1 MESVHL
7 KNMAPEEQ
15 ARVNIDNLLEQAG
28 WVVQDAAAV
37 NLYASSGVAVREFPL
52 KSGHGTADYLLY
64 VNQKAAGVV
73 EAKPEGS
80 TLTGVEV
87 QSEKYSTG
95 LPDNLP
101 AHQRPLPFL
110 YESTGAETQFTN
122 RLDPEPRSRLVFSF
136 HTPGTLAKWV
146 GVSETPDA
154 GAQRIAEDGRDYLA
168 PHNLRQRLK
177 VMPPLN
183 ASGLWLVQE
192 RAIRNLEESLV
203 AGRPRA
209 LVQMAT
215 GSGKTFM
222 ACNQVYRLIKHAGAR
237 RVLFLV
243 DRSNLGRQTL
253 REFQGFTTPGEGRK
267 FTELYNVQLLQSSRI
282 DPVSRVCIST
292 IQRVYSILKGE
303 ELDPEREEFSGFD
316 TAALQ
321 REPVPVEYNPDVPIE
336 TFDVII
342 TDECHRSIYN
352 LWRQV
357 LEYFDGFLIGL
368 TATPSKQTF
377 GFFQQNLVMEYN
389 HEQAVA
395 DGVNVGFDTYRIRT
409 QVTDHGATVDAGYYV
424 DRRDRLTRRV
434 RWEQLEEDLTYAPNQ
449 LDRDV
454 VAEDQIR
461 TVIQTFRDRL
471 FTEIFPSRRDVP
483 KTIIF
488 AKDDSHADDIVRI
501 VRQVFDKGNEFCQKI
516 TYKTTGAKPEDLLT
530 SFRNSYN
537 PRIVV
542 TVDMIATG
550 TDIKPVE
557 VVFFMRNVRSRNF
570 FEQMKGRGV
579 RTISTTDFNAVTPD
593 AHNKDRFVIVDAVG
607 VTETELSDS
616 FTLDRKPTVPFDKLL
631 DLVGM
636 GDRDPEVLSSLA
648 SRLARLDRHLTP
660 RDREAIED
668 ASHGVPLQTL
678 VSDLVK
684 AADPDAA
691 LDAAR
696 QSMEQDDPPESAVA
710 EARRQLLEDAAQPF
724 AANPDLRQRLV
735 DIHRSYEQTLDTVSA
750 DSLIEAGFSDDR
762 ARAIVQSFREY
773 IEENRDEITALQ
785 VLYERPYRQRLSYAD
800 IKAFA
805 DALVSPPR
813 SWTTE
818 RLWEAYRQLDKSKVR
833 GSGQRT
839 LADIVSVVR
848 YALGGVE
855 ELAPFA
861 DGVQERF
868 RGWLAMQET
877 AGRSFA
883 GEQVRWLEAIRD
895 HIAGSVSMEMGDF
908 QYAPFNQQGGL
919 GKAYE
924 LFGEELG
931 GLLKELNEALVG

>member
-1 MESVHL
+1 MRT
-7 KNMAPEEQ
+7 MTPEEQ
-15 ARVNIDNLLEQAG
+15 ARVNIDNLLELAG
-28 WVVQDAAAV
+28 WSVQNADSI
-37 NLYASSGVAVREFPL
+37 NLYASSGVAVREFSL
-52 KSGHGTADYLLY
+52 KPGHGTADYLLY

-80 TLTGVEV
+80 TLTGIEV

-122 RLDPEPRSRLVFSF
+122 RLDPGPRSRLVFSF

-154 GAQRIAEDGRDYLA
+154 GAQRIAESGRDYLTL
-168 PHNLRQRLK
+168 HNLRQRLK

-253 REFQGFTTPGEGRK
+253 REFQGFTTPDEGRK

-409 QVTDHGATVDAGYYV
+409 QITDHGATVAAGYYV

-557 VVFFMRNVRSRNF
+557 GVFFMRNVRSRNF

-678 VSDLVK
+678 PSIR
-684 AADPDAA
+684 P
-691 LDAAR
+691 
-696 QSMEQDDPPESAVA
+696 SES
-710 EARRQLLEDAAQPF
+710 RRP
-724 AANPDLRQRLV
+724 
-735 DIHRSYEQTLDTVSA
+735 
-750 DSLIEAGFSDDR
+750 
-762 ARAIVQSFREY
+762 
-773 IEENRDEITALQ
+773 
-785 VLYERPYRQRLSYAD
+785 
-800 IKAFA
+800 
-805 DALVSPPR
+805 
-813 SWTTE
+813 
-818 RLWEAYRQLDKSKVR
+818 
-833 GSGQRT
+833 
-839 LADIVSVVR
+839 
-848 YALGGVE
+848 
-855 ELAPFA
+855 
-861 DGVQERF
+861 
-868 RGWLAMQET
+868 
-877 AGRSFA
+877 
-883 GEQVRWLEAIRD
+883 
-895 HIAGSVSMEMGDF
+895 
-908 QYAPFNQQGGL
+908 
-919 GKAYE
+919 
-924 LFGEELG
+924 
-931 GLLKELNEALVG
+931 